1 MIITLLITLVITLI
15 ITLIITL
22 RSVMIITLITLI
34 ITQRRECN
42 YVCNELHHLMGV
54 TPGVTICV
62 PLRCTT
68 AIAIAPVL
76 SWTVF
81 PYSRVCGPAQAASQ
95 NRSRAYPNASP
106 DCIWHANPRS
116 DLQSAEDKPG

>member
-42 YVCNELHHLMGV
+42 YVCNELHHLIGV

-62 PLRCTT
+62 PLRCTAERIVARGCAHAHIHGRGRARRGSSKASALHNPHPT
-68 AIAIAPVL
+68 ARLRGGENAKTL
-76 SWTVF
+76 FVF
-81 PYSRVCGPAQAASQ
+81 
-95 NRSRAYPNASP
+95 
-106 DCIWHANPRS
+106 
-116 DLQSAEDKPG
+116 